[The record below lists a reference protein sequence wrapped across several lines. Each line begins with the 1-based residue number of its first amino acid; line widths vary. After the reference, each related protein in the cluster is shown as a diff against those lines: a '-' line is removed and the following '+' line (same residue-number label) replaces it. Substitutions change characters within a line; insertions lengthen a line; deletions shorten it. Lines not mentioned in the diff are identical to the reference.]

1 MIEPRWILDT
11 VVVAVQRML
20 VAEHGGSPGI
30 RDQGL
35 LDSALARPRQRF
47 FYEPQAT
54 IFDLAA
60 AYGYGLAKNHPFVDG
75 NKRIALA
82 IAATFLEINGFSLD
96 ASVPESV
103 IVIEELAAGDLSEK
117 ELAKWLGDFSVVIA
131 QC

>member
-1 MIEPRWILDT
+1 MSEPRWTLDS
-11 VVVAVQRML
+11 VVVAVHRML

-47 FYEPQAT
+47 CYEPQAT

-75 NKRIALA
+75 NKRVALA
-82 IAATFLEINGFSLD
+82 ITAIFLEINGFSRRRP
-96 ASVPESV
+96 SH
-103 IVIEELAAGDLSEK
+103 IR
-117 ELAKWLGDFSVVIA
+117 
-131 QC
+131 